1 MTEFPVI
8 HTNVWDV
15 IAAVPAVLILTQI
28 LKRYFHIPGRCV
40 PSLAGLLG
48 MGISI
53 FISHPHHLSSGIFMV
68 FFTAVQQLVPILRLR
83 LRSWLTAGDQ
93 SMGINQHKKNCHRG
107 SEYI

>member
-8 HTNVWDV
+8 HTNVWDA

-28 LKRYFHIPGRCV
+28 LKLYFHIGGRYV

-53 FISHPHHLSSGIFMV
+53 FISHPHHLSSGIFMG
-68 FFTAVQQLVPILRLR
+68 FFYGSAAVGTYSSLKTSILAYRG
-83 LRSWLTAGDQ
+83 RSKYGDK
-93 SMGINQHKKNCHRG
+93 ST
-107 SEYI
+107 